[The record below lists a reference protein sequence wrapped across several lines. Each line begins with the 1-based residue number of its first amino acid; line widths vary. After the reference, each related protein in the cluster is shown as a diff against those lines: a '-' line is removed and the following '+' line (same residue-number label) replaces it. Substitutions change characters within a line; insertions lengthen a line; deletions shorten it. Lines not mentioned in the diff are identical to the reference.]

1 MNRIYFI
8 FLLVAFFTINSS
20 AQSGW
25 TRSKGGIYAKTGVST
40 LTSDKYYDTEG
51 KLNTGSRQFYQQML
65 SFYGEYGVT
74 KNITAILNYP
84 FLKFQ
89 RYKDF
94 ETVKGIAN
102 PQLELRFALFKKI
115 PVVSLAVG
123 GEIPI
128 AKQNNFSVAK
138 FESAPGIRE
147 SVNLPAG
154 YADFNYWGTLA
165 ISSGFGNVPGW
176 ATISSQY
183 VVRGKNY
190 SNQARLGFEIGYK
203 WTPIFWTNARL
214 TGFYQANKKAGTTGN
229 ITNGESTEYTTIA
242 VGAAYEF
249 KKHWSITADFQAYN
263 DILVRLKNVYSAP
276 FYQIGFSIE
285 F

>member
-1 MNRIYFI
+1 MKRIYFV
-8 FLLVAFFTINSS
+8 FLLTAFFTVNLS

-25 TRSKGGIYAKTGVST
+25 TRNKGGIYAKMGVST
-40 LTSDKYYDTEG
+40 LTSDKYFDTEG
-51 KLNTGSRQFYQQML
+51 NLNKGSRQFNQQML
-65 SFYGEYGVT
+65 SFYGEYGIT

-89 RYKDF
+89 HYKDF

-102 PQLELRFALFKKI
+102 PQLELRFALLKKI
-115 PVVSLAVG
+115 PVISLAIG
-123 GEIPI
+123 GEIPV
-128 AKQNNFSVAK
+128 AKQNSISIAK

-203 WTPIFWTNARL
+203 WTPTFWTNARL
-214 TGFYQANKKAGTTGN
+214 TGFYQANKKANTTGN

-263 DILVRLKNVYSAP
+263 DLLVRLKNVYSAP

>member
-1 MNRIYFI
+1 MKRIYFP
-8 FLLVAFFTINSS
+8 FLLIAIFVTDLS

-40 LTSDKYYDTEG
+40 LSSDKYYDTEG
-51 KLNTGSRQFYQQML
+51 NLNTGARKFYQQMV

-89 RYKDF
+89 HYKDF

-102 PQLELRFALFKKI
+102 PQLELRFALLKKI
-115 PVVSLAVG
+115 PVISLAVG

-128 AKQNNFSVAK
+128 AKQNNFSIAK

-147 SVNLPAG
+147 SINLPAG

-176 ATISSQY
+176 ATISTQY
-183 VVRGKNY
+183 ILRGKNY
-190 SNQARLGFEIGYK
+190 SNQAKLGFEIGYK
-203 WTPIFWTNARL
+203 WTPKFWTNARL
-214 TGFYQANKKAGTTGN
+214 TGFYQANKKASTTGN
-229 ITNGESTEYTTIA
+229 ITNGEGTEYTTIA

-263 DILVRLKNVYSAP
+263 DVLVRLKNVYAAP
-276 FYQIGFSIE
+276 FYQIGFSTE